1 MSEQTRKKILIFD
14 DEQIIGDIACQMLDF
29 FNCDA
34 VHTTTAEAT
43 IETYNSHY
51 SEGKSF
57 DAVIMDL
64 NVPGGPGGKEVVKD
78 VLAINKDA
86 NVYVSSGDSSD
97 SAMINP
103 EDFGFAG
110 TICKPFDLQ
119 AIEKF
124 TKELTV

>member
-1 MSEQTRKKILIFD
+1 MSDNTRKKILIFD

-34 VHTTTAEAT
+34 VHTTTAE
-43 IETYNSHY
+43 ETVEAYRNHY
-51 SEGKSF
+51 SEGKPF

-64 NVPGGPGGKEVVKD
+64 NVPGGPGGKEAVKD
-78 VLAINKDA
+78 VLAIDDKA
-86 NVYVSSGDSSD
+86 HVYVSSGDSSD
-97 SAMINP
+97 VAMINP
-103 EDFGFAG
+103 EEFGFKG

-124 TKELTV
+124 TNELNE

>member
-1 MSEQTRKKILIFD
+1 MSDDTRKKILIFD

-34 VHTTTAEAT
+34 VHTTTADET
-43 IETYNSHY
+43 IEVYKSHY
-51 SEGKSF
+51 SEGKPF

-64 NVPGGPGGKEVVKD
+64 NVPGGPGGKEAIKD
-78 VLAINKDA
+78 VLAINENA
-86 NVYVSSGDSSD
+86 HVYVSSGDSSD
-97 SAMINP
+97 AAMTSP
-103 EDFGFAG
+103 KDFGFFG

-124 TKELTV
+124 INELSN

>member
-1 MSEQTRKKILIFD
+1 MSDDTRRKILIFD

-34 VHTTTAEAT
+34 VHTTTAEET
-43 IETYNSHY
+43 IDAYKSHY
-51 SEGKSF
+51 TEGKPF

-64 NVPGGPGGKEVVKD
+64 NVPGGPGGKEAVKD
-78 VLAINKDA
+78 VLAIDEKA

-97 SAMINP
+97 SAMTSP
-103 EDFGFAG
+103 EEFGFVG

-119 AIEKF
+119 AIEEF
-124 TKELTV
+124 TKKLNG